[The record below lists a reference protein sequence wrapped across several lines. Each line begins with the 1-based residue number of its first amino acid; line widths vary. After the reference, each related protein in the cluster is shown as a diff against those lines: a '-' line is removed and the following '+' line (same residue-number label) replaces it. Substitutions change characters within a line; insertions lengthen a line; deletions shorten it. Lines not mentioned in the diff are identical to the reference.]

1 MKLFFF
7 VLGIIL
13 GSIIAILKN
22 SSDLVELKIPNAI
35 DNGHFLISILTA
47 NKFLETRAK
56 AIKET
61 WAKDHNHMLFFS
73 QSKQT
78 KTSLPVIFLPG
89 TDDSY
94 PPQKKSFTM
103 FKFLHDNYLN
113 SFDWFIRV
121 DDDAYIKV
129 NRLKSFLNQLD
140 PSETLY
146 IGQPGFEHSPD
157 YPFCMGGTGVILS
170 RETLKKVG
178 PHLNECY
185 QKMIQSEHED
195 VEIGRCIKRFANVSC
210 TQSYEVNKLSILVKF
225 SRFFSTSY

>member
-1 MKLFFF
+1 MFSQNKKYNE
-7 VLGIIL
+7 IIL
-13 GSIIAILKN
+13 FVFGITLGSLIAILTN
-22 SSDLVELKIPNAI
+22 SRDLKQLKVPNAI
-35 DNGHFLISILTA
+35 DDGHFLISILTA
-47 NKFLETRAK
+47 NKFLHTRAK

-61 WAKDHNHMLFFS
+61 WAKDHKHFLFFS

-78 KTSLPVIFLPG
+78 NTFLPVIFLPG

-113 SFDWFIRV
+113 SFEWFIRV
-121 DDDAYIKV
+121 DDDAYIKID
-129 NRLKSFLNQLD
+129 RLKFFLNQLD
-140 PSETLY
+140 PSKTLY

-170 RETLKKVG
+170 RGALKKVG

-185 QKMIQSEHED
+185 QNMLQSEHED
-195 VEIGRCIKRFANVSC
+195 VEIGRCLKRFANVSC
-210 TQSYEVNKLSILVKF
+210 TQSYEVIIKSLKF
-225 SRFFSTSY
+225 FE